1 MNLFN
6 HVRQSYGQSTVKHLR
21 DLENCEKKIQRH
33 RNHLVY
39 SLRCRDQK
47 LTPPSLKLRC
57 PVNTNKAKDIIK
69 RAEKGLIRER
79 IRVVNNKIKNL
90 KAKKDQLKDDVN
102 NEIPAESDL
111 GQKIERHLATVSETT
126 YQDTKRRHLQ
136 KLEILTKKAAANNKK
151 FHDSAIDLSGSQLK
165 KWVVNLSKYKLN
177 AAQTSVLT
185 KGLNYAISPPK
196 IPAEE
201 FVLATEL
208 ACKHLPLA
216 DGIQLRA
223 KVASTLKSSKVP
235 EQNVTKE
242 ERKAIKDLK
251 KAEDIIILPADK
263 GKSTVV
269 LDRVDYDEKVNTM
282 LGDKKTYEELPNDP
296 TAKYKRKLVSAL
308 SKLKKE
314 GKITETKYKQ
324 LYPTAENV
332 PRLYCTPI
340 IHKPNTPLR
349 PIVDYTATIGYST
362 SRWLADILGGLV
374 GNTQHHV
381 KNSQQLAED
390 LAKVVIEEEDILN
403 SHDVVSLFTNTPI
416 DQVLEIV
423 RNRLENENLLRVYNK
438 DTGFKITSED
448 VVHLLEF
455 ILTTTYFTFKGK
467 IYRQL
472 FGTAMGSPVSPIAAN
487 IFMEALE
494 QQAIATAPLDCR
506 PKLWL
511 RYVDDILEV
520 IQRDSVQQLT
530 DHINQVDKSGSIKFT
545 FEQDSQG
552 QIPFLDTLIVK
563 KDDGTVKLLVYR
575 KPTHTDQYLNYQSHH
590 PLHQKLGVVRTL
602 YNRKDTIVTE
612 EQDKEEEE
620 KKIQEALQT
629 SGYPKWS
636 FEKVKD
642 QMQSVKPKKSA
653 KKTDDSTRSRGMVV
667 LPYVKGVTE
676 RVSRVMKKYNVSTA
690 MKPHNTLRRELVH
703 PKDKR
708 DPNNLTQAVYKIP
721 CLNCDLSYIGETG
734 RKFGTRL
741 EEHRKEVEKV
751 NSTVVTRAEHLAE
764 LFGNR
769 LIALKHEVEWPLR
782 SLDRTPLDFYL
793 WGYLQS
799 RRGVIRRGVNIM
811 LAMWKTVTYCKESG

>member
-1 MNLFN
+1 MEDNATPHRARLTNQFLEQEGISRMLWPEPDGAF
-6 HVRQSYGQSTVKHLR
+6 VGTFKVPGRQ
-21 DLENCEKKIQRH
+21 E
-33 RNHLVY
+33 
-39 SLRCRDQK
+39 
-47 LTPPSLKLRC
+47 
-57 PVNTNKAKDIIK
+57 
-69 RAEKGLIRER
+69 
-79 IRVVNNKIKNL
+79 
-90 KAKKDQLKDDVN
+90 
-102 NEIPAESDL
+102 
-111 GQKIERHLATVSETT
+111 
-126 YQDTKRRHLQ
+126 YQ
-136 KLEILTKKAAANNKK
+136 ANNKK
-151 FHDSAIDLSGSQLK
+151 GH
-165 KWVVNLSKYKLN
+165 VVNLSKYKLN

-185 KGLNYAISPPK
+185 KGLNYAISPSK

-223 KVASTLKSSKVP
+223 KIANTLKSSKVP

-263 GKSTVV
+263 GKSTVL
-269 LDRVDYDEKVNTM
+269 LDKVEYEEKVNTM
-282 LGDKKTYEELPNDP
+282 LGDKKTYEELPADP

-308 SKLKKE
+308 SKLKNE

-332 PRLYCTPI
+332 PRLYCTPK

-381 KNSQQLAED
+381 KNSKQLAED

-423 RNRLENENLLRVYNK
+423 KNRLEKESLLREYNR

-511 RYVDDILEV
+511 RYVDEILEV

-545 FEQDSQG
+545 FEQESQG
-552 QIPFLDTLIVK
+552 QLPFLDTLIVK

-590 PLHQKLGVVRTL
+590 PLHQKLGVIRTL
-602 YNRKDTIVTE
+602 YNRKNTIVTE
-612 EQDKEEEE
+612 DEDKVEEE

-629 SGYPKWS
+629 CGYPKWS
-636 FEKVKD
+636 FGKVKD
-642 QMQSVKPKKSA
+642 QMESVKPKKSA

-741 EEHRKEVEKV
+741 DEHRKEVKKV
-751 NSTVVTRAEHLAE
+751 NSTVTTRAGRKESLTTVNKSAITDHVVDKNHVI
-764 LFGNR
+764 G
-769 LIALKHEVEWPLR
+769 WGTLR
-782 SLDRTPLDFYL
+782 SLARNKNDLHA
-793 WGYLQS
+793 G
-799 RRGVIRRGVNIM
+799 
-811 LAMWKTVTYCKESG
+811 

>member
-102 NEIPAESDL
+102 NEIPAESDI

-208 ACKHLPLA
+208 AWKHLPLA

-223 KVASTLKSSKVP
+223 KIASTLKSSKVP

-296 TAKYKRKLVSAL
+296 TVKYKRKLVYAL

-314 GKITETKYKQ
+314 
-324 LYPTAENV
+324 
-332 PRLYCTPI
+332 
-340 IHKPNTPLR
+340 
-349 PIVDYTATIGYST
+349 
-362 SRWLADILGGLV
+362 V

-390 LAKVVIEEEDILN
+390 LSKVVIEEEDILN

-423 RNRLENENLLRVYNK
+423 RNRLEKENLLRVYNK

-467 IYRQL
+467 IHRQL

-494 QQAIATAPLDCR
+494 QQGIATAPLDCR

-545 FEQDSQG
+545 FEQESQG
-552 QIPFLDTLIVK
+552 QLPFLDTLIVK

-629 SGYPKWS
+629 CGNPKW
-636 FEKVKD
+636 F
-642 QMQSVKPKKSA
+642 
-653 KKTDDSTRSRGMVV
+653 
-667 LPYVKGVTE
+667 
-676 RVSRVMKKYNVSTA
+676 
-690 MKPHNTLRRELVH
+690 
-703 PKDKR
+703 
-708 DPNNLTQAVYKIP
+708 
-721 CLNCDLSYIGETG
+721 
-734 RKFGTRL
+734 F
-741 EEHRKEVEKV
+741 
-751 NSTVVTRAEHLAE
+751 
-764 LFGNR
+764 
-769 LIALKHEVEWPLR
+769 
-782 SLDRTPLDFYL
+782 
-793 WGYLQS
+793 
-799 RRGVIRRGVNIM
+799 
-811 LAMWKTVTYCKESG
+811 